1 MGEVI
6 DPLSIVLWASWVM
19 HPIIV
24 TWGCSPCPSDEKS
37 FLVRHVKQT
46 MSMREGGTA
55 CRKVED
61 LVDIQDGRGVLPRTI
76 GV

>member
-55 CRKVED
+55 CRKVLLLRFSVVAAFLE
-61 LVDIQDGRGVLPRTI
+61 QK
-76 GV
+76 